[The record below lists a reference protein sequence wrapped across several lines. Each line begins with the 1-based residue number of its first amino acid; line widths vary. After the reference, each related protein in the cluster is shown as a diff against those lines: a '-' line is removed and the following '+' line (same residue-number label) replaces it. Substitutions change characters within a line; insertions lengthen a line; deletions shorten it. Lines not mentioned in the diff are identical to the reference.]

1 MQTQNSN
8 IYLPIGT
15 RVQRIS
21 SDYLNGRQ
29 GNVVE
34 IDEEKGRRRVAWDT
48 EPSGEPVISSATRK
62 PAIIRTWV
70 RISDLKAI

>member
-8 IYLPIGT
+8 IYLPVGT
-15 RVQRIS
+15 RVQRLS

-34 IDEEKGRRRVAWDT
+34 IDEEKDRRRVAWDT
-48 EPSGEPVISSATRK
+48 EPNGKPVISSATRK
-62 PAIIRTWV
+62 PSVIRTWV
-70 RISDLKAI
+70 HISALKSI